1 MCDADRVSA
10 KRDIIRRIRPFAQL
24 GDSDC
29 DALLALVKAR
39 RGNPGDVL
47 LAEGDTS
54 TSLLVIAEGQ
64 LSVRVRTAD
73 GSFVEVASLGPG
85 EVVGEMAA
93 LDPAPRNATVIA
105 RVSTLVIELGR
116 EAIAALKKDAP
127 FAAAA
132 LHRDIVSDLAR
143 RLREVNGRIEAQ
155 LDGASARA
163 PRLSMAHPPP
173 SRARSGTTLTPQQL
187 RGQAALKDYADADL
201 ELLSRATALR
211 AFGPKEV
218 LFEEGSVGDS
228 CFLILQGEVDVL
240 RKHHDKVRILASLKV
255 GALVG
260 QLALIDHAPR
270 SASVVACAPT
280 YALELGH
287 EMFDRLLLSHSP
299 MALRFQE
306 QIAIA
311 GVRQLRAATA
321 RLVSLMEQR
330 NDADAYLHGGS
341 GKTDDWDAPFD
352 AGDAVLELAVDP
364 KSLRGR

>member
-1 MCDADRVSA
+1 MSG
-10 KRDIIRRIRPFAQL
+10 KRDVIRRIRPFAQL
-24 GDSDC
+24 GDADC

-39 RGNPGDVL
+39 RGKAGDVL

-54 TSLLVIAEGQ
+54 TSLLVIAEGH
-64 LSVRVRTAD
+64 LAVRVRGGD
-73 GSFVEVASLGPG
+73 GSLVEVASLGPG

-93 LDPAPRNATVIA
+93 LDPAPRNATVLA
-105 RVSTLVIELGR
+105 RASTLVIELTR
-116 EAIAALKKDAP
+116 EAIAQLKRDAP

-132 LHRDIVSDLAR
+132 LHRAIVGDLAR
-143 RLREVNGRIEAQ
+143 RLREVNARIEAQ

-163 PRLSMAHPPP
+163 PRLSMAHPPA
-173 SRARSGTTLTPQQL
+173 SRARSGSTLTAQQL
-187 RGQAALKDYADADL
+187 RAQPALRDYADPDL
-201 ELLSRATALR
+201 ELLARATALR

-218 LFEEGSVGDS
+218 LFEEGTVGDS
-228 CFLILQGEVDVL
+228 CFLVLQGEVDVI
-240 RKHHDKVRILASLKV
+240 RKHHDKVRILASLKP

-287 EMFDRLLLSHSP
+287 EMFDRLLQAHSP

-311 GVRQLRAATA
+311 GVRQLRSATA
-321 RLVSLMEQR
+321 RLVALMEQR
-330 NDADAYLHGGS
+330 NDADAYLHGTQPGS
-341 GKTDDWDAPFD
+341 GSDDWDAPFD

-364 KSLRGR
+364 KSLRR

>member
-1 MCDADRVSA
+1 MSG
-10 KRDIIRRIRPFAQL
+10 KRDVIRRIRPFAQL
-24 GDSDC
+24 GDADC

-39 RGNPGDVL
+39 RGNAGDVL
-47 LAEGDTS
+47 LGEGDGS
-54 TSLLVIAEGQ
+54 TSLLVIAEGL
-64 LSVRVRTAD
+64 LSVRVRASD

-93 LDPAPRNATVIA
+93 LDPQPRSATVIA
-105 RVSTLVIELGR
+105 RQSTLVIELGR
-116 EAIAALKKDAP
+116 EALSSLKRDAP

-132 LHRDIVSDLAR
+132 LHRAIVGDLAR
-143 RLREVNGRIEAQ
+143 RLREVNARIEAQ

-163 PRLSMAHPPP
+163 PRLSMAQPPP
-173 SRARSGTTLTPQQL
+173 SRARSTSTLTAQQL
-187 RGQAALKDYADADL
+187 RAQPALRDYADPDL

-228 CFLILQGEVDVL
+228 CFLLLQGEVDVV
-240 RKHHDKVRILASLKV
+240 RKHHEKVRILASLKP

-270 SASVVACAPT
+270 SASVVASAPT

-287 EMFDRLLLSHSP
+287 DMFDRMLLAHSP

-306 QIAIA
+306 QIALA
-311 GVRQLRAATA
+311 GVRQLRSATT
-321 RLVSLMEQR
+321 RLVALMEQR
-330 NDADAYLHGGS
+330 NDADAYLHGS
-341 GKTDDWDAPFD
+341 SPKTDDWDAPFD

-364 KSLRGR
+364 RSLRR

>member
-1 MCDADRVSA
+1 MCDADRVSG
-10 KRDIIRRIRPFAQL
+10 KRDVLRRIRPFAQL
-24 GDSDC
+24 GDADC
-29 DALLALVKAR
+29 DAMLPLIKAR
-39 RGNPGDVL
+39 RGNAGVVL

-54 TSLLVIAEGQ
+54 DSLLVIAEGQ
-64 LSVRVRTAD
+64 LAIRVRTAD
-73 GSFVEVASLGPG
+73 GSFVDVATLGPG

-93 LDPAPRNATVIA
+93 LDPAPRSATVIA
-105 RVSTLVIELGR
+105 RASTLVIELTR
-116 EAIAALKKDAP
+116 EALVALKRDAP

-132 LHRDIVSDLAR
+132 LHRAIVADLAR
-143 RLREVNGRIEAQ
+143 RLREVNARIEAQ

-163 PRLSMAHPPP
+163 PRLSMANPQ
-173 SRARSGTTLTPQQL
+173 SARARGGATLTPQQL
-187 RGQAALKDYADADL
+187 RAQPALRDYADADL

-218 LFEEGSVGDS
+218 LFEEGALGDS

-240 RKHHDKVRILASLKV
+240 RKHHDKVRILASLKP

-270 SASVVACAPT
+270 SASVVACQPT

-287 EMFDRLLLSHSP
+287 DMFDRLLLAHSP

-311 GVRQLRAATA
+311 GVRQLRSATT
-321 RLVSLMEQR
+321 RLVALMEQR
-330 NDADAYLHGGS
+330 NDADAYLHGS
-341 GKTDDWDAPFD
+341 SAKTDDWDAPFD

-364 KSLRGR
+364 RSLRGR